1 MIQISEVAPDKA
13 ALKIAD
19 LCDERGGQ
27 WIVNAVEDEGF
38 VAARVG
44 YPFAQRLERNGS
56 PNLAGPFNSRWLVCN
71 IAADLAAAQVAGR
84 SLRVVTSRD
93 RTRKP
98 KTRLELMDL
107 IAALLSDHAHRVTD
121 MERATGASA
130 FSIRAALR
138 RMKESGDVVSH
149 RSRTSDTLYML
160 AARERRVA

>member
-44 YPFAQRLERNGS
+44 YPFAQRLERSGS
-56 PNLAGPFNSRWLVCN
+56 PNLTGPFNARWRVCD
-71 IAADLAAAQVAGR
+71 IAAHLAAAQVAGR
-84 SLRVVTSRD
+84 SVRVITP
-93 RTRKP
+93 RTCKP
-98 KTRLELMDL
+98 KTRFELMDR

-149 RSRTSDTLYML
+149 RSRTTDTLYML